1 MEVDKM
7 KEYIELRVMRL
18 AEYIVETGDT
28 VRGTSKV
35 FGVSKSTIH
44 KDVSQRL
51 FEINP
56 LLARE
61 VRRVLLKNKAE
72 RHLRGGKAT
81 QIKYLK
87 KSKIK

>member
-1 MEVDKM
+1 M
-7 KEYIELRVMRL
+7 KEYIELRVLRL
-18 AEYIVETGDT
+18 AEYIIETGDT

-35 FGVSKSTIH
+35 FGISKSTIH

-56 LLARE
+56 LLAKE
-61 VRRVLLKNKAE
+61 VRRVLLRNKAE

-87 KSKIK
+87 KQKIQ

>member
-1 MEVDKM
+1 M

-28 VRGTSKV
+28 VRGTSRV

-51 FEINP
+51 YEINP

-61 VRRVLLKNKAE
+61 VRRVLQKNKAE

-87 KSKIK
+87 KRKI

>member
-1 MEVDKM
+1 MEVVAM

-28 VRGTSKV
+28 VRGTSKI

-56 LLARE
+56 ALARE
-61 VRRVLLKNKAE
+61 VRRVLQKNKAE

-87 KSKIK
+87 KRKI

>member
-1 MEVDKM
+1 M
-7 KEYIELRVMRL
+7 KEYIELRVIRL

-28 VRGTSKV
+28 VRGTSKI

-51 FEINP
+51 YEINP
-56 LLARE
+56 ALARE
-61 VRRVLLKNKAE
+61 VRRVLQKNKAE

-87 KSKIK
+87 KRKA

>member
-1 MEVDKM
+1 M

-28 VRGTSKV
+28 VRGTSRV

-61 VRRVLLKNKAE
+61 VRRVLQKNKAE

-87 KSKIK
+87 KRKI

>member
-1 MEVDKM
+1 M
-7 KEYIELRVMRL
+7 KEYIELRVIRL

-28 VRGTSKV
+28 VRGTSKI

-56 LLARE
+56 ALARE

-87 KSKIK
+87 KRRI

>member
-1 MEVDKM
+1 MEVVAM
-7 KEYIELRVMRL
+7 KEYIELRVLRL
-18 AEYIVETGDT
+18 AEYIVETGNT
-28 VRGTSKV
+28 VRGTSRI

-56 LLARE
+56 TLARE
-61 VRRVLLKNKAE
+61 VRRVLQKNKAE

-87 KSKIK
+87 RRKI

>member
-28 VRGTSKV
+28 VRGTSRV

-61 VRRVLLKNKAE
+61 VRRVLQKNKAE

-87 KSKIK
+87 KHKI

>member
-1 MEVDKM
+1 M

-28 VRGTSKV
+28 VRGTSKI

-56 LLARE
+56 LLAKE
-61 VRRVLLKNKAE
+61 VRRVLQKNKAE

-87 KSKIK
+87 KRKI

>member
-1 MEVDKM
+1 M

-28 VRGTSKV
+28 VRGTSKI

-56 LLARE
+56 VLAKE
-61 VRRVLLKNKAE
+61 VRRVLQKNKAE

-87 KSKIK
+87 KRKI

>member
-1 MEVDKM
+1 M
-7 KEYIELRVMRL
+7 KEYIELRVLRL

-28 VRGTSKV
+28 VRGTSKI

-56 LLARE
+56 ALAKE
-61 VRRVLLKNKAE
+61 VRRVLQKNKAE

-87 KSKIK
+87 KRKI

>member
-1 MEVDKM
+1 M
-7 KEYIELRVMRL
+7 KEYIELRVIRL

-28 VRGTSKV
+28 VRGTSKI

-56 LLARE
+56 MLAKE
-61 VRRVLLKNKAE
+61 VRRVLQKNKAE

-87 KSKIK
+87 KRKI

>member
-1 MEVDKM
+1 M
-7 KEYIELRVMRL
+7 KEYIELRVIRL

-28 VRGTSKV
+28 VRGTSKI

-51 FEINP
+51 YEINP
-56 LLARE
+56 ALARE

-87 KSKIK
+87 KRRI

>member
-1 MEVDKM
+1 M
-7 KEYIELRVMRL
+7 KEYIELRVLRL

-28 VRGTSKV
+28 VRGTSKI

-56 LLARE
+56 ALAKE
-61 VRRVLLKNKAE
+61 VSRVLQKNKAE

-87 KSKIK
+87 KRKI

>member
-1 MEVDKM
+1 M

-28 VRGTSKV
+28 VRGTSKI

-56 LLARE
+56 ALAKE
-61 VRRVLLKNKAE
+61 VRRVLQKNKAE

-87 KSKIK
+87 KRKI

>member
-1 MEVDKM
+1 M
-7 KEYIELRVMRL
+7 KEYIELRVLRL

-28 VRGTSKV
+28 VRGTSKI

-56 LLARE
+56 TLAKE
-61 VRRVLLKNKAE
+61 VRRVLQKNKAE

-87 KSKIK
+87 KRKI

>member
-1 MEVDKM
+1 M
-7 KEYIELRVMRL
+7 KEYIELRVLRL

-28 VRGTSKV
+28 VRGTSRI

-56 LLARE
+56 ALARE
-61 VRRVLLKNKAE
+61 VRRVLQKNKAE

-87 KSKIK
+87 RRKI

>member
-1 MEVDKM
+1 M

-28 VRGTSKV
+28 VRGASRV

-51 FEINP
+51 YEINP
-56 LLARE
+56 SLARE
-61 VRRVLLKNKAE
+61 VQRVLQHNKAE

-81 QIKYLK
+81 QIKYLRRR
-87 KSKIK
+87 SI

>member
-1 MEVDKM
+1 M

-28 VRGTSKV
+28 VRGTSKI

-51 FEINP
+51 CEINP
-56 LLARE
+56 VLARE
-61 VRRVLLKNKAE
+61 VRRVLQKNKAE

-87 KSKIK
+87 KRKV